1 MREMDDIPRDSN
13 NRQSNILIDDDE
25 IDNNKNEENISN
37 NIINSEDNGLNIQNK
52 EKQKEQNN
60 YLSQMFYKNTTFNI
74 IFFLFFIVL
83 IIIEYIYRQEL
94 FTYSLTYEQNLQ
106 NSLSKGAI
114 LFFKVVTIV
123 GGYVL
128 IGVGLFF
135 VLCYYSLIKTIILYI
150 CLIFVVY
157 LHDIMKILYGDP
169 RPFWINTILFQ
180 GQCETSYGNPS
191 GHSLI
196 SFYFYLSLS
205 YYICMLESVKNNKT
219 RKIIVYLIGIFV
231 ACLTAFSRLVLGVH
245 AIDQVLYGGVVG
257 IWMFIL
263 FAYIFKIYD
272 IPLSY
277 YLLFY
282 NDKNY
287 INFFITFLIILFI
300 ISIILY
306 NLIDIEADFKKYY
319 LVMDKKCPNIEKF
332 KFYSNSCLAESLIL
346 LLIVGIYSGQYLF
359 WYFFDKYYYEN
370 NHNENNL
377 YSFQESINHWN
388 NQYKEIFS
396 SFGNFIK
403 VIGLA
408 ILCILPGLFY
418 VFVSGENNSLR
429 NIFIFKIGL
438 PLFLIGFLFFGPCF
452 YNFLHILKERRDP
465 FV

>member
-37 NIINSEDNGLNIQNK
+37 NIINSEDNDLNIQNK
-52 EKQKEQNN
+52 EKQKDQNN
-60 YLSQMFYKNTTFNI
+60 YLFQMFYKNTKFTI

-114 LFFKVVTIV
+114 LFFKVVSIV

-135 VLCYYSLIKTIILYI
+135 VFCYYSLIKTIILCI

-157 LHDIMKILYGDP
+157 LHDIMKILYRDP
-169 RPFWINTILFQ
+169 RPFWINKILFQ

-191 GHSLI
+191 GHSLL

-205 YYICMLESVKNNKT
+205 YYICMLENVKNNKT
-219 RKIIVYLIGIFV
+219 YKKIVYSIGIFV
-231 ACLTAFSRLVLGVH
+231 AILTAFSRLVLGVH
-245 AIDQVLYGGVVG
+245 AIDQVLYGGIVG

-282 NDKNY
+282 NEKNY
-287 INFFITFLIILFI
+287 INFFIIFLIILFI

-332 KFYSNSCLAESLIL
+332 KFYGNSCLAESLVL

-359 WYFFDKYYYEN
+359 WYLVDKYYLN

-377 YSFQESINHWN
+377 YSLQESINHWN
-388 NQYKEIFS
+388 NHYKEIFS

-403 VIGLA
+403 VIGLI
-408 ILCILPGLFY
+408 ILCLLPGLFY

-438 PLFLIGFLFFGPCF
+438 PLFLIGFLIFGPCF
-452 YNFLHILKERRDP
+452 YIFIHILKERRDP
-465 FV
+465 FF